1 MSILLEVREI
11 KGKRRIAIVLSFI
24 ILVKLLLIYPVFAE
38 DDKVSLNFKGVDLRD
53 AFRALADIANMN
65 VITDNTVQG
74 TVTVNLKEISFMESI
89 KLLTMSNGLDYR
101 IVGNT
106 ILVGS
111 PEVLQASF
119 DKKVTKVFELKNAN
133 PEEVKKTINLL
144 VEDGSIRVD
153 NRTNSILITTY
164 EDNLPKIENIVK
176 NLDKPNKQVII
187 EARIEDISRDKLKN
201 IGINWNF
208 AAENTSNGAS
218 VIWDNADSSD
228 SKESNVFEIGD
239 VGVSYTS
246 LLAAL
251 HQNGDSTTLAN
262 PKISTMD
269 GKEAVINIGQ
279 EVPIITK
286 EEDDDKIT
294 TKVEFR
300 DVGTVL
306 RLTPRINDNN
316 NISLDIRPEV
326 SEVSDYVDNMP
337 VINTK
342 KVETNVRVKNG
353 QTIAIG
359 GLISNNQIEK
369 LSKVPILGD
378 VPILGKL
385 FRNRKMTNEKRE
397 LVIFITPKII
407 DEKEG
412 EAIEKNSTESHNTEN
427 KNLINAKEPNE
438 LFSKNLKP
446 YEYQIKDGDT
456 FESIGKLFNISFAKI
471 MVYNNID
478 SPEKLEVGQVLL
490 IPVPKNRYYRLK
502 ATDSINNIAKKY
514 NISID
519 DLKRINGLDALQTK
533 EGVQL
538 VLPVE
543 VEE

>member
-1 MSILLEVREI
+1 VKRI
-11 KGKRRIAIVLSFI
+11 KSKRRTISVIGFVVLVTLIVLSYSS
-24 ILVKLLLIYPVFAE
+24 LAAE
-38 DDKVSLNFKGVDLRD
+38 DKINLSFKGVDLRD
-53 AFRALADIANMN
+53 AFRALADVANMN
-65 VITDNTVQG
+65 VITDSTVKG
-74 TVTVNLKEISFMESI
+74 TVTVNLKDISFMKSI
-89 KLLTMSNGLDYR
+89 ELLTMTNGLGYR
-101 IVGNT
+101 VVGNT
-106 ILVGS
+106 ILIGN
-111 PEVLQASF
+111 PESLRESF
-119 DKKVTKVFELKNAN
+119 DKKVSKVFKLENAD
-133 PEEVKKTINLL
+133 PKEVKKSLTMFLKEESVRI
-144 VEDGSIRVD
+144 DD
-153 NRTNSILITTY
+153 RTKSVIVTAY
-164 EDNLPKIENIVK
+164 EDKIGEIK
-176 NLDKPNKQVII
+176 NVIKGLDKPSKQVVI
-187 EARIEDISRDKLKN
+187 EARIEDVSRDKLDN
-201 IGINWNF
+201 MGIDWSF
-208 AAENTSNGAS
+208 ATGTTSNGAS

-239 VGVSYTS
+239 VGISYTS

-286 EEDDDKIT
+286 EEEDDKIT

-397 LVIFITPKII
+397 LVIFITPRII
-407 DEKEG
+407 DENEG
-412 EAIEKNSTESHNTEN
+412 ETTEKNSTESHNTEN

-456 FESIGKLFNISFAKI
+456 FWSIGRLFKISFAKI

-478 SPEKLEVGQVLL
+478 SPEKLEIGQRLL
-490 IPVPKNRYYRLK
+490 IPVPKNRYYEVK
-502 ATDSINNIAKKY
+502 SNDSINNIAKKY
-514 NISID
+514 NVSID
-519 DLKRINGLDALQTK
+519 DLKRINGVDALQNK
-533 EGVQL
+533 EGVEL